1 MLSAQPEDAD
11 KIYEELKKRALA
23 QKRREKAHDEIDS
36 ALEIDEIEQEDDTS
50 ESSSEIVGSSTK
62 ILELIRGYSKMERE
76 DFTNNLLGFAN
87 KKDKRQIDILLP
99 ALKELVGLLSYSN
112 LVRVGLRRIC
122 WGQKSDSRKII
133 CDQFQPDHPAMELY
147 GGSDHETAYRK
158 WFYQPVPQ
166 P

>member
-122 WGQKSDSRKII
+122 
-133 CDQFQPDHPAMELY
+133 
-147 GGSDHETAYRK
+147 
-158 WFYQPVPQ
+158 
-166 P
+166 

>member
-50 ESSSEIVGSSTK
+50 ESSVEMLGSTK
-62 ILELIRGYSKMERE
+62 ILELIRGYSKLERE

-99 ALKELVGLLSYSN
+99 ALKELVG
-112 LVRVGLRRIC
+112 
-122 WGQKSDSRKII
+122 
-133 CDQFQPDHPAMELY
+133 PLY
-147 GGSDHETAYRK
+147 
-158 WFYQPVPQ
+158 
-166 P
+166 